1 LNEDLAR
8 ILIVLIAVV
17 AANLPF
23 VSSRMFGVIKL
34 KAKTGWIRVF
44 EILIGY
50 GIAGGVGVMIESSLG
65 IVHPQRWEFF
75 ALTFC
80 LFLVFA
86 FPGFVYRFLWRSPVV
101 RA

>member
-1 LNEDLAR
+1 MNEDLAR
-8 ILIVLIAVV
+8 VLIVLIAVL

-23 VSSRMFGVIKL
+23 VSSRLFGVIKL
-34 KAKTGWIRVF
+34 KAKTGWIRVI

-50 GIAGGVGVMIESSLG
+50 AIAGSVGVLIEASLG
-65 IVHPQRWEFF
+65 TVHPQRWEFY